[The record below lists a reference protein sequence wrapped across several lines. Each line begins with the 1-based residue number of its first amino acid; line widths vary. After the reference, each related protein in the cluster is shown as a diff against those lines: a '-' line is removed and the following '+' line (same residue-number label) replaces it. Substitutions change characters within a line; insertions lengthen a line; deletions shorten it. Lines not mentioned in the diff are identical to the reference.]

1 MFKCIYKLYI
11 IFKRKR
17 KKSTYKNSKEIR
29 MFDKNLLNSISSTQ
43 DSYDIIGKK
52 LPVKELTPIENS
64 NDNNPFR
71 DKEFLSEIYN
81 QNYKEFHVHSS
92 ILLKDIKSK
101 YFYNALSNFTNDN
114 DLKSTEKCMIKENQ
128 IIVLELPEINPTIFE
143 VIFE

>member
-1 MFKCIYKLYI
+1 
-11 IFKRKR
+11 
-17 KKSTYKNSKEIR
+17 

-101 YFYNALSNFTNDN
+101 
-114 DLKSTEKCMIKENQ
+114 
-128 IIVLELPEINPTIFE
+128 IFL
-143 VIFE
+143 